1 MTDLLITLSNY
12 PVMEIAFALAV
23 ILVLVDYLFPVDY
36 PAFIGYLCFAI
47 GVFFALPW
55 TWGPSLAVALVTWVL
70 LLVLHR
76 LWFTRFLTNAP
87 AQRTST

>member
-1 MTDLLITLSNY
+1 MTNLLMNLSNY
-12 PVMEIAFALAV
+12 PVMETAFALAV

-36 PAFIGYLCFAI
+36 PAFIGYLCFAV
-47 GVFFALPW
+47 GVFFAAPW
-55 TWGPSLAVALVTWVL
+55 AWGPSLLAAVATWAL

-87 AQRTST
+87 ARRST